1 MQRFRAVDED
11 SDGSVTPGE
20 IYDIPSNQVEKLLA
34 PPLSGEEEEEGE
46 GEEEEGDSNGNS
58 EEKGKDKSSSNEHIE
73 L

>member
-1 MQRFRAVDED
+1 MQRFRAVDKD

-34 PPLSGEEEEEGE
+34 PPLSGEEEEE
-46 GEEEEGDSNGNS
+46 EEEGDSNGNS

>member
-34 PPLSGEEEEEGE
+34 PPLSGEEEEEE